1 MFFVVCQLCIRQEV
15 DSTVNA
21 LYTLDMAEDAAM
33 TKVHA
38 RFKESG
44 MTLDE
49 LGQKMGYPA
58 ETARQS
64 VWQFLKTEDPRISVL
79 RRFARAMG
87 IPITELVTERRKG
100 K

>member
-1 MFFVVCQLCIRQEV
+1 
-15 DSTVNA
+15 
-21 LYTLDMAEDAAM
+21 MAEDVAM

-58 ETARQS
+58 GTARQS
-64 VWQFLKTEDPRISVL
+64 VWQFQRTSDPRISVL
-79 RRFARAMG
+79 RRFAKAMG
-87 IPITELVTERRKG
+87 IGVAELIEGSGDERVSRAKGSADKKAPSSRK
-100 K
+100 KSRADIKA